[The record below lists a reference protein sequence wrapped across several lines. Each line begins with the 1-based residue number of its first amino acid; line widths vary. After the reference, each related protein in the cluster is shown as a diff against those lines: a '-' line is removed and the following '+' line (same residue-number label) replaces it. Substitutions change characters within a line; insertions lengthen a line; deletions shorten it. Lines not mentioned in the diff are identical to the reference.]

1 MRMANKRSAKVYSPG
16 EMEALRK
23 NPNVYEVQ
31 EHRLLLTLEFRQQ
44 IYEEWV
50 REPKRAT
57 VRRML
62 ERNGF
67 DTQRLGLNFTQ
78 SVESVFK
85 RGGRPKYSKASPETQ
100 ANWTKAPYMP
110 TMTAEEL
117 IESGKFVWDIN
128 RLILHPDFEAELY
141 RKYPQQ
147 SIEDGL
153 LAAGISPADVG
164 YHKIYWLQ
172 EKFERSAGRDT
183 DRSAKRGH
191 TTGYAFATVNRYA
204 KHPYV
209 QSATREKIELK
220 AGFFEAAA
228 PIASLP
234 IDDILNVFEIEPDIF
249 SVAERYRM
257 SRVLAQWIEKADTDI
272 PEVSPSRDILRNR
285 MGALDKVVEKGFLR
299 IGSIVPSMDV
309 FQRKAVCLWLQG
321 LPEDPGR
328 KYTIKRALS
337 LLGISRASYYAALKN
352 EYCKAAKERISQD
365 EQDAALIRQV
375 MEYKGFA
382 KGSRQIYM
390 MLPSLTGKHLG
401 LKKIRRIMK
410 QFGITS
416 SIRKSKKP
424 MGGAVLRENVKP
436 NLLRRRFRLHRP
448 NEVRLTDVTYLDY
461 GDKRRAYGSALL
473 DPVTGVLI
481 AFLVSEHNNVALA
494 LETLRQSDTHPCP
507 HGGMYHSDQG
517 LVYLS
522 AAFQREVSNH
532 GFEQSM
538 SKRGNCQDNAP
549 QESFFGHFK
558 DECSYSE
565 CGSIDELKELV
576 ARYADYY
583 NHERRMWDRERM
595 TPIEYEQYLLS
606 MTEDEFSEYLARE
619 EEKYQRMKE
628 NAARR
633 ATERAKSLGV

>member
-1 MRMANKRSAKVYSPG
+1 MMRMANKRSAKVYSPG

-153 LAAGISPADVG
+153 LATGISPADVG

-257 SRVLAQWIEKADTDI
+257 SHVLAQWIEKADTDI

-309 FQRKAVCLWLQG
+309 FQRKAVCLCYHRN
-321 LPEDPGR
+321 LP
-328 KYTIKRALS
+328 
-337 LLGISRASYYAALKN
+337 
-352 EYCKAAKERISQD
+352 
-365 EQDAALIRQV
+365 
-375 MEYKGFA
+375 
-382 KGSRQIYM
+382 
-390 MLPSLTGKHLG
+390 
-401 LKKIRRIMK
+401 
-410 QFGITS
+410 
-416 SIRKSKKP
+416 
-424 MGGAVLRENVKP
+424 
-436 NLLRRRFRLHRP
+436 
-448 NEVRLTDVTYLDY
+448 
-461 GDKRRAYGSALL
+461 
-473 DPVTGVLI
+473 
-481 AFLVSEHNNVALA
+481 
-494 LETLRQSDTHPCP
+494 
-507 HGGMYHSDQG
+507 
-517 LVYLS
+517 
-522 AAFQREVSNH
+522 
-532 GFEQSM
+532 
-538 SKRGNCQDNAP
+538 
-549 QESFFGHFK
+549 
-558 DECSYSE
+558 
-565 CGSIDELKELV
+565 CG
-576 ARYADYY
+576 
-583 NHERRMWDRERM
+583 
-595 TPIEYEQYLLS
+595 
-606 MTEDEFSEYLARE
+606 
-619 EEKYQRMKE
+619 
-628 NAARR
+628 
-633 ATERAKSLGV
+633 